1 MLINAS
7 FRGKIN
13 TNQEIKLSKN
23 KGFSNT
29 SAQRYSL
36 ALYEL
41 SSEAN
46 SLVDI
51 EKHSSAI
58 LNLIE
63 KNKDFNNLIKD
74 PTENQENLISVI
86 SKISEIF
93 KVNDLLKNFM
103 TFLIKKR
110 RFFYLE
116 KILKSFIEICSE
128 KRGEI
133 KAEIQSA
140 KELSIEEINKITEEL
155 AQNFSSKMKLNYK
168 HDKSLIGGLIV
179 KIGST
184 MVDTSIKNKLQQ
196 IENRMI
202 EA

>member
-1 MLINAS
+1 M
-7 FRGKIN
+7 
-13 TNQEIKLSKN
+13 SKN

-29 SAQRYSL
+29 STKRYSL

-41 SSEAN
+41 SNEAN
-46 SLVDI
+46 SLSEI
-51 EKHSSAI
+51 EKQSLAI
-58 LNLIE
+58 LNLVQTS
-63 KNKDFNNLIKD
+63 KDFNNLIKD
-74 PTENQENLISVI
+74 PTENQENLILVI
-86 SKISEIF
+86 KKISETF

-133 KAEIQSA
+133 KAEIKSA
-140 KELSIEEINKITEEL
+140 KELSSDEIKIITEDL
-155 AQNFSSKMKLNYK
+155 SKNFSSKMKLNYK
-168 HDKSLIGGLIV
+168 HDKSLIGGLII